1 MKVNQIY
8 NIVNNIASEVT
19 GKTDLVAED
28 LHNIVDVGKEV
39 LSSTDVD
46 NYVKKLVDRIG
57 KVVFVDRDYRG
68 IAPKVLMDAWEFGS
82 VVEKIQM
89 DLPIAVE
96 NPSWNLTNG
105 QTYDPNIFYQPTVT
119 AKFFNNKN
127 TFEIPMSFT
136 EMQVKE
142 SFTDATQLN
151 AFMSM
156 IYSMIARAMTVRTDS
171 MIQRTINNMI
181 AQTIANDFKDVTDGN
196 YSSKTS
202 TRAVNLLYL
211 YNQANS
217 TSLTA
222 NVALTTPEFIR
233 FASYTMG
240 LYVDRLRGLST
251 LFNCG
256 GKERF
261 TSRDLL
267 HIVML
272 SDFTKAADMYL
283 YSDTFHNE
291 LVQLPNYESVPF
303 WQASGKSYAFNDV
316 SKINIT
322 TADSASE
329 TGKAVTIGGIVGVMF
344 DRDSLGV
351 TNYNER
357 VTSNYNAKA
366 EFFNNF
372 YKWDC
377 GFFNDL
383 NENFVLFFM
392 A

>member
-8 NIVNNIASEVT
+8 EIVNNITNEVT
-19 GKTDLVAED
+19 GKSDLVAED

-89 DLPIAVE
+89 DLPVAVE

-181 AQTIANDFKDVTDGN
+181 AQTIAHDFASVTDGN
-196 YSSKTS
+196 YSSSTS

-222 NVALTTPEFIR
+222 DVALTTPEFIR

-303 WQASGKSYAFNDV
+303 WQSSGKKYAFGDV
-316 SKINIT
+316 SKVNVT

-329 TGKAVTIGGIVGVMF
+329 AGKSVTIGGIIGAMF

>member
-8 NIVNNIASEVT
+8 DIVNNIANEVT

-89 DLPIAVE
+89 DLPVAVE

-181 AQTIANDFKDVTDGN
+181 AQTIANDFKDVTDGI

-322 TADSASE
+322 TADSTSE

>member
-8 NIVNNIASEVT
+8 DIVNNIASEVT

-28 LHNIVDVGKEV
+28 LHNIIDVGKEV

-89 DLPIAVE
+89 DLPVAVE
-96 NPSWNLTNG
+96 NPSWNLTSG

-217 TSLTA
+217 SSLTA

-322 TADSASE
+322 TADSANE